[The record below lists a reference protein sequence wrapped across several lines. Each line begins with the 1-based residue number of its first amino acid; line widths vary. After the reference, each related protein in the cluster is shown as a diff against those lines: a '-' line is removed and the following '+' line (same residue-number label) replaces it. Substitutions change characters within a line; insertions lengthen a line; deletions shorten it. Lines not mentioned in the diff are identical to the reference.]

1 MIDKKYYDLLE
12 VEEGANKEKII
23 KAYDMLL
30 LRARH
35 DETID
40 IVAIN
45 KAYDILT
52 GNVKVELSE
61 KDKEKKAKSI
71 KRAGKLPYYII
82 SGIILAI
89 VLVIA
94 IPAIFKGVPVFN
106 VTFVGNYSLSD
117 KYINLE
123 NEIKDIDSVKKVE
136 ITSIYLDSTSN
147 SGEMDVAGRVTLAS
161 MLQTTDGD
169 IFITNT
175 DGFNYMLTDENSLKP
190 FTKELLE
197 ELGITN
203 DDKRLEYNSAN
214 TVVYGINLE
223 DDDLITNSVIG
234 EGKKILVISNNT
246 ENYDKIIEI
255 IKTLLL
261 Y

>member
-12 VEEGANKEKII
+12 VEEGANKEKIE
-23 KAYDMLL
+23 KAYDVLL
-30 LRARH
+30 LRAKH

-45 KAYDILT
+45 EAYDILT
-52 GNVKVELSE
+52 GNVTKKLTDEE
-61 KDKEKKAKSI
+61 KEKQAKSM
-71 KRAGKLPYYII
+71 KRAGRMPYII
-82 SGIILAI
+82 VSGIILAI
-89 VLVIA
+89 VLIIA
-94 IPAIFKGVPVFN
+94 VPAIFKGAPALN
-106 VTFVGNYSLSD
+106 VAFVGNYTLSD
-117 KYINLE
+117 KYTNLE
-123 NEIKDIDSVKKVE
+123 NEIKTIDSVKKVD

-147 SGEMDVAGRVTLAS
+147 SGEMDMAGRVTLAS

-175 DGFNYMLTDENSLKP
+175 DGFNYMLTDESALKP

-197 ELGITN
+197 ELGIAS
-203 DDKRLEYNSAN
+203 DDKRLVYNSSN
-214 TVVYGINLE
+214 TVVYGVNLE
-223 DDDLITNSVIG
+223 DNTLISNSVIG

-246 ENYDKIIEI
+246 TNYDKIIEI
-255 IKTLLL
+255 IKTLLV